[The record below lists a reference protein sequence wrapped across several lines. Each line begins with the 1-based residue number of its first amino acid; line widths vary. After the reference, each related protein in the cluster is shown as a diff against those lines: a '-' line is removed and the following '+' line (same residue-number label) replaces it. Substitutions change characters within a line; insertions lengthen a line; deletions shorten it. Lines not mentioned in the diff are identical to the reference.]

1 MSKARTWAKF
11 LLVVSAPVLLCYSL
25 TTPARHRRL
34 LANEVPE
41 RLRPLYM
48 STLENDGAEESN
60 LLTRV
65 LDVARNA
72 GVWPEHRGGQAGD
85 DWGVL
90 PARERPAGSAVWQRD
105 GAPPGRDLSGRE
117 ADDPQATQTCAL
129 VLSRWCVGLWHKAL
143 LPELRKAP
151 QQCHPVH
158 GGGLRLPN
166 LSAGHGMGAGASWR
180 SERERERERRMAARL
195 TDGFLFSDPCQAS
208 SVALATK
215 WARSREGRAA
225 LGDRE
230 VEAGRTNRA
239 LCRLHSMRREV
250 TLSLSLSLSLSSSC
264 HPGLIVCG
272 HSSGGHITSLST
284 LWAAEDLARAEN
296 QTEGDL
302 VTKHMIHASPSLHEL
317 STVLPDAFVG
327 VAGAARSHR
336 SRDDVFGAPLI
347 FALGASVFHRCV

>member
-72 GVWPEHRGGQAGD
+72 GVVKRLSDLSAVASGLSTAVGKPEMIGEYFRPENVLLDLQYGNATEHRLDVIYREGRQTTHRRPRP
-85 DWGVL
+85 VL
-90 PARERPAGSAVWQRD
+90 
-105 GAPPGRDLSGRE
+105 LFF
-117 ADDPQATQTCAL
+117 
-129 VLSRWCVGLWHKAL
+129 
-143 LPELRKAP
+143 
-151 QQCHPVH
+151 H
-158 GGGLRLPN
+158 GGAWGSGTKLFYRSFARRLSNVTQCTVVVCGYPTYP
-166 LSAGHGMGAGASWR
+166 LATAWG
-180 SERERERERRMAARL
+180 
-195 TDGFLFSDPCQAS
+195 QAS

-230 VEAGRTNRA
+230 VEA
-239 LCRLHSMRREV
+239 
-250 TLSLSLSLSLSSSC
+250 
-264 HPGLIVCG
+264 GLIVCG